1 MQHDQFARN
10 TRAQLKQVFDAIRV
24 DDAARAA
31 EEAAYRGYAQ
41 RGEAEEGRLKAII
54 IWRLKKSHPLPGYRR
69 WVAFLFI
76 EEE

>member
-41 RGEAEEGRLKAII
+41 RGEAEEGRLKITDLAA
-54 IWRLKKSHPLPGYRR
+54 K
-69 WVAFLFI
+69 
-76 EEE
+76 E